1 MTHRRYKT
9 YCYWFERCP
18 RHWECN
24 DRSWWKA
31 NFCQS
36 TKSEDDARNKLFNH
50 FMDKTTKHSNQ
61 DKMTLWT
68 SAAEAEIEKAVNNG
82 GCQNDGQVDSPL
94 VCDGLHMRPLKWL
107 VIADISHAGSSCIAM
122 NRNIYRHVIS
132 GHPHI
137 DIHSAQQT
145 FANIP

>member
-1 MTHRRYKT
+1 
-9 YCYWFERCP
+9 
-18 RHWECN
+18 
-24 DRSWWKA
+24 
-31 NFCQS
+31 
-36 TKSEDDARNKLFNH
+36 
-50 FMDKTTKHSNQ
+50 MDKSTKHSNQ

-68 SAAEAEIEKAVNNG
+68 SAAEAEIEKAVSNG

-107 VIADISHAGSSCIAM
+107 VIAGISHAGSSCIAM

>member
-1 MTHRRYKT
+1 
-9 YCYWFERCP
+9 
-18 RHWECN
+18 
-24 DRSWWKA
+24 
-31 NFCQS
+31 
-36 TKSEDDARNKLFNH
+36 
-50 FMDKTTKHSNQ
+50 MDKTTKHSNQ